1 MKSLIIRV
9 LPLLV
14 LLAACVPGSDT
25 EDTTDPSSNPR
36 DDIET
41 PYDPSN
47 PDSSNPDSS
56 NPDSSNPDPSNPDPG
71 GLEVLRFDQGR
82 LGYSVFN

>member
-47 PDSSNPDSS
+47 PDT
-56 NPDSSNPDPSNPDPG
+56 SNPDPG